1 AGDVGPLSA
10 TCVGWIEG
18 GTDRC
23 LPGGPGM
30 RFGLDAKQI
39 PILDVTAE
47 PAPAA
52 ARERTYVVAVLEA
65 QVRSLM
71 PHAPAAAAELP
82 GPAERQRRRLE
93 GPVDEAA

>member
-1 AGDVGPLSA
+1 
-10 TCVGWIEG
+10 
-18 GTDRC
+18 
-23 LPGGPGM
+23 M

-47 PAPAA
+47 PAMAA
-52 ARERTYVVAVLEA
+52 APERAYLVAVLEA

-82 GPAERQRRRLE
+82 GPAEREPRQLE
-93 GPVDEAA
+93 GPVEAAA